1 MEMSETELYRRAARL
16 AFVAMG
22 KKQGRIGRSYTRPML
37 AHDDPLAHW
46 KMTECI
52 VALARKFALDK
63 DAGE

>member
-1 MEMSETELYRRAARL
+1 
-16 AFVAMG
+16 MG

-46 KMTECI
+46 EMTECI